1 MQQERVLTSVAEPP
15 LSLAA
20 PAPEVLSPGADQ
32 IGSAPARG
40 KKRRLQA
47 APAPNTN
54 IFHFEF
60 LKSVLIM
67 QVFFGSYLPLQT
79 AFKSCFVTT
88 QGFPFC
94 LPKRCSR
101 SRIKKGGSG
110 SRLRPNKKF
119 GSGST
124 LKVEA
129 QGGSGSLTLVLT
141 KIYALIQS
149 ISLLSSIYLAG
160 AHSSNS
166 DQSRE
171 ISSHVAMS
179 LLTRKG
185 NATVKEYGT
194 SVKVSK
200 TFNMSQLCHGWVLNP
215 RPPHYEKSVLTS
227 RPERYPSN
235 KSGTGTVVT

>member
-1 MQQERVLTSVAEPP
+1 
-15 LSLAA
+15 
-20 PAPEVLSPGADQ
+20 
-32 IGSAPARG
+32 
-40 KKRRLQA
+40 
-47 APAPNTN
+47 
-54 IFHFEF
+54 
-60 LKSVLIM
+60 M

-110 SRLRPNKKF
+110 S
-119 GSGST
+119 
-124 LKVEA
+124 
-129 QGGSGSLTLVLT
+129 LTLVLT
-141 KIYALIQS
+141 KIYAQIQS
-149 ISLLSSIYLAG
+149 ISVLSSIYLAG

-227 RPERYPSN
+227 RPERYRRR
-235 KSGTGTVVT
+235 G

>member
-1 MQQERVLTSVAEPP
+1 
-15 LSLAA
+15 
-20 PAPEVLSPGADQ
+20 
-32 IGSAPARG
+32 
-40 KKRRLQA
+40 
-47 APAPNTN
+47 
-54 IFHFEF
+54 
-60 LKSVLIM
+60 M

-110 SRLRPNKKF
+110 S
-119 GSGST
+119 T

-129 QGGSGSLTLVLT
+129 TGGSGSLTLVLT
-141 KIYALIQS
+141 KIYAQIQS
-149 ISLLSSIYLAG
+149 ISVLSSIYLAG